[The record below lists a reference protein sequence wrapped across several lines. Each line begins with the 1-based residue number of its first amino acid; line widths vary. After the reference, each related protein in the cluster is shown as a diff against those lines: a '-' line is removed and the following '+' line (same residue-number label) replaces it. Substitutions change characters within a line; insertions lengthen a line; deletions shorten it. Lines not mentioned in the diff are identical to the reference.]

1 MKKLRYTLRVLSG
14 ASFDKLARVIDQAH
28 EKSGKSKLYIFFDI
42 LRCALLHGAG
52 YYDYVIF
59 AFYQLNHRQRKSYV
73 TRFRNKKIISLCNDP
88 QYSEIFN
95 HKGKFDRRFRRYLK
109 RAYLDLAETSLDQFV
124 DFMKERDVIFAKPYV
139 GESGKGIEKLTKSDF
154 ASLAEMYAYLT
165 APEKHFGLI
174 EEQIVQHEA
183 LSRLYPL
190 SINTLRIVTIV
201 AGGKAHCVYVVAKM
215 GDGGKFVD
223 NLENGGV
230 CCPVDQKTGKLC
242 GVGHTSRLV
251 NFDCHPYTGVP
262 FIGYQLPYVKEAVEL
277 CLEAAMEIEQV
288 RFVGWDVCIM
298 PDGPAIIEGNDYPG
312 YDFWQL
318 PEHTPDK
325 IGLYPYYQSLLDE
338 L

>member
-1 MKKLRYTLRVLSG
+1 MKKIRYVLRVLSG
-14 ASFDKLARVIDQAH
+14 ASFSKLKKVIDQVH
-28 EKSGKSKLYIFFDI
+28 EKSGKNKVYLFFDI

-59 AFYQLNHRQRKSYV
+59 AFYDMNHKQRASYV

-88 QYSEIFN
+88 EYSEIFN
-95 HKGKFDRRFRRYLK
+95 HKGMFDKRFQKYLR
-109 RAYLDLAETSLDQFV
+109 RAYLDLSECTFEQFEA
-124 DFMKERDVIFAKPYV
+124 FMKTRDVLFAKPYV
-139 GESGKGIEKLTKSDF
+139 GESGKGIEKLKKEDF
-154 ASLAEMYAYLT
+154 PSLKAFYEYLT
-165 APEKHFGLI
+165 NPAKHFGLI

-183 LSRLYPL
+183 LNTLYPL
-190 SINTLRIVTIV
+190 SINTLRVVTIV
-201 AGGKAHCVYVVAKM
+201 AQGKAHCVYAVLKM

-230 CCPVDQKTGKLC
+230 CCPIDQDTGKLC
-242 GVGHTSRLV
+242 GVAHTSRLV
-251 NFDCHPYTGVP
+251 NFDKHPYTGVP
-262 FIGYQLPYVKEAVEL
+262 FIGYEIPFLKEAVEL
-277 CLEAAMEIEQV
+277 CLKAAMEVKEV

-325 IGLYPYYQSLLDE
+325 IGLYPYYKSLLPE